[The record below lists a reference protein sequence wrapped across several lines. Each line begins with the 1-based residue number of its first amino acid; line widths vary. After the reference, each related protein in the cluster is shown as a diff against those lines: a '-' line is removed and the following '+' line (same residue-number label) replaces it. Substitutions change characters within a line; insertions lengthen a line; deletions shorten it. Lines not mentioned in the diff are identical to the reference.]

1 MRVPRKVARLWTT
14 AWVCAA
20 SRSLLFLLLI
30 VGLRLWAG
38 KWEWWCWVL
47 VASYGWWSLRDAVLR
62 EWAPK
67 AINRM
72 ARPTVWTFRFSFSK
86 RHVESFLAERG
97 VRFRFDEASNNRP
110 GEFPD
115 RLVVESY
122 SDRLR
127 IHRWLVPADGEIA
140 SPKYDWFD
148 TPRPGEALLWSYPLS
163 DAGHAEGH
171 AIKLSVLLAG
181 DKKNNRLFRKLTL
194 WFDRGIRRMPVG
206 PFPTIPSVDIIFEAP
221 LDVDLLG
228 DRPGDPSQDLRKI
241 CRTDVFGGGYAW
253 ACYAGTGDQFD
264 WGWSLYLK
272 PIEPD

>member
-1 MRVPRKVARLWTT
+1 MLARLWTI
-14 AWVCAA
+14 AWGSAA

-30 VGLRLWAG
+30 VGLLRWAG
-38 KWEWWCWVL
+38 KWEWWCWILVVL
-47 VASYGWWSLRDAVLR
+47 YGWWSLRDAVLR

-97 VRFRFDEASNNRP
+97 VQFRFDEASKDRP

-122 SDRLR
+122 PDRLR
-127 IHRWLVPADGEIA
+127 VHRWLVPADKKSA
-140 SPKYDWFD
+140 PPKYDWFD

-163 DAGHAEGH
+163 DAGHAEHH

-181 DKKNNRLFRKLTL
+181 DKKSNRLFRRLTL
-194 WFDRGIRRMPVG
+194 WLDHGIRRMPVG
-206 PFPTIPSVDIIFEAP
+206 PFPTIPSVDIVFEVP
-221 LDVDLLG
+221 LEADLLG
-228 DRPGDPSQDLRKI
+228 DHPGDPSQELKQI
-241 CRTDVFGGGYAW
+241 CRTEVSDGGYTW
-253 ACYAGTGDQFD
+253 ACYAGAGDQFD
-264 WGWSLYLK
+264 WGWSLCLK
-272 PIEPD
+272 PIDLD